1 MSDDAI
7 YTAGDILI
15 TTTLARF
22 GKTSYPIASIGS
34 VRVDRPDRTGLIVG
48 CIVAVVIGLIALA
61 QASGWGVLALIV
73 GAALLVRAFAIPH
86 KLMLRTASGDQQAFE
101 STKLDD
107 VEAVKAAIEKAV
119 TLRG

>member
-1 MSDDAI
+1 MSEASI
-7 YTAGDILI
+7 YHTGNILI

-34 VRVDRPDRTGLIVG
+34 VRVDSPDRRGAIVG
-48 CIVAVVIGLIALA
+48 CIVAAVIALVA
-61 QASGWGVLALIV
+61 LGQASGWAVLAGLVAV
-73 GAALLVRAFAIPH
+73 GLLARVFTLPH
-86 KLMLRTASGDQQAFE
+86 KLMLRTASGDQQAYE